1 LNIEINAVK
10 QKTLKITKMK
20 KIILKLSVILFVIFF
35 MTISFNFS
43 SSSNNTNNDV
53 DLCLL
58 LKMPIALG
66 EATGNGD
73 CGTGY
78 MYFCGYFYGIDH
90 PEFYAYEGP
99 WLA

>member
-1 LNIEINAVK
+1 VAHFGRNEWHILNRFT
-10 QKTLKITKMK
+10 Q
-20 KIILKLSVILFVIFF
+20 
-35 MTISFNFS
+35 
-43 SSSNNTNNDV
+43 
-53 DLCLL
+53 
-58 LKMPIALG
+58 